1 MLFIHGR
8 IPSLENCIF
17 ESMLTPSIFQ
27 VATKRLAM
35 DVHRMT
41 LKGWFSTGI
50 LISCPKF
57 RRTNVS
63 DLVAAGLAVAGSLSS
78 MGREVSQEFEHH
90 AQLCS

>member
-35 DVHRMT
+35 DVYRMT
-41 LKGWFSTGI
+41 LKGWFSTG
-50 LISCPKF
+50 
-57 RRTNVS
+57 RTNVS
-63 DLVAAGLAVAGSLSS
+63 DLVSAGLAVAGYLSS
-78 MGREVSQEFEHH
+78 MGREGSQEFEHH
-90 AQLCS
+90 VQLRS

>member
-27 VATKRLAM
+27 VATKGLAM
-35 DVHRMT
+35 DAHR
-41 LKGWFSTGI
+41 
-50 LISCPKF
+50 ISCPEF
-57 RRTNVS
+57 RRINVS
-63 DLVAAGLAVAGSLSS
+63 DLVSAGVAVAGSLPS
-78 MGREVSQEFEHH
+78 MGREGSQEFEHH